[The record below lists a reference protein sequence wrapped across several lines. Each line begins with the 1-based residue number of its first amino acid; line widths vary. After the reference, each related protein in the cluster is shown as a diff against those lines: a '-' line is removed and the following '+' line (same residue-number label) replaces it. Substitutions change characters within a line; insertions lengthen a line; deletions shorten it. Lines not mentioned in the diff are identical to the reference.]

1 MAEAAILYG
10 PDGQPIKRDVLKVE
24 IAGPSITGVR
34 SPLTGYPG
42 NGLNPNRLAAIMREA
57 DHGEPLRYFELA
69 EQIEERDLHY
79 TGVLG
84 TRRRSVTQLDITVEA
99 ADDQDAAYKQHA
111 DMIEEWLRRD
121 ELQFELFDILD
132 AIGKGVSFTEIIWDS
147 SEGQHQPRK
156 LEWRDPRWFRFSRV
170 DGRTPLLRTDSGDV
184 ELPPFKF
191 IRAEIRAKSGL
202 PVRSGLAR
210 LATWSWM
217 FKAFTL
223 RDWAIF
229 TQTYGQP
236 IRVGKYPAGATEDDK
251 DTLFMAVANIAG
263 DCAAIVP
270 QSMNI
275 EFIESKNVGPGS
287 DLYEKRAT
295 WLDQQVSKAVLGQTS
310 TSDAV
315 TGGLGSGD
323 VHREVQEDIE
333 RADAKALA
341 AVLNRDLVV
350 PWVQLNFGPQ
360 RKYPRLHI
368 GRPEERNVS
377 QTVDGV
383 TKLVP
388 FGLRVGRTYFNDL
401 LGVPVPKDD
410 EDILVAQ
417 QPTPL
422 FGPPPAGL
430 TAAPA
435 LHAQQRNEDQVDR
448 IAREALQLASGAN
461 DEMIDA
467 IRNVVTQAKS
477 LADLRDRI
485 VKLDLPKDKLAAALR
500 AALVIAN
507 MVGRADI
514 ADEAGAAS

>member
-1 MAEAAILYG
+1 MADAPILYG
-10 PDGQPIKRDVLKVE
+10 PDGQPIKREVLKAEV
-24 IAGPSITGVR
+24 AGPTITGVR

-57 DHGEPLRYFELA
+57 DQGEPLRYFELA

-79 TGVLG
+79 TGVLA

-99 ADDQDAAYKQHA
+99 ADDQDENCKRQAN
-111 DMIEEWLRRD
+111 MVEEWLRRD
-121 ELQFELFDILD
+121 DLQFELFDILD
-132 AIGKGVSFTEIIWDS
+132 AIGKGVSFTEIIWDT
-147 SEGQHQPRK
+147 SEGQWQPRK
-156 LEWRDPRWFRFSRV
+156 LEWRDPRWFRFATT
-170 DGRTPLLRTDSGDV
+170 DGATPLLRTEEGV
-184 ELPPFKF
+184 APLPAFKF
-191 IRAEIRAKSGL
+191 IYTVMRAKSGL

-236 IRVGKYPAGATEDDK
+236 IRVGKYPAGATEADK
-251 DTLFMAVANIAG
+251 DTLFDAVANIAG

-341 AVLNRDLVV
+341 AVLNRDLIVS
-350 PWVQLNFGPQ
+350 WMQLEFGPLK
-360 RKYPRLHI
+360 KYPRLHI
-368 GRPEERNVS
+368 GRPEEQNVS
-377 QTVDGV
+377 QKIDGA
-383 TKLVP
+383 KALVP
-388 FGLRVGRTYFNDL
+388 MGLRVGKTYFNDL
-401 LGVPVPKDD
+401 LGIPVPDDD
-410 EDILVAQ
+410 EELLVAQ
-417 QPTPL
+417 QPAPL
-422 FGPPPAGL
+422 FGQSSPGF
-430 TAAPA
+430 APTPS
-435 LHAQQRNEDQVDR
+435 LHAEQRNEDQVDR
-448 IAREALQLASGAN
+448 IAAEALKLTSGAS
-461 DEMIDA
+461 DEMIDT
-467 IRNVVTQAKS
+467 IRNVVAQAKS
-477 LADLRDRI
+477 LEDLRTAI
-485 VKLDLPKDKLAAALR
+485 QKLNLPKDKLAGALR
-500 AALVIAN
+500 MALVIAN

-514 ADEAGAAS
+514 ADATGDAS